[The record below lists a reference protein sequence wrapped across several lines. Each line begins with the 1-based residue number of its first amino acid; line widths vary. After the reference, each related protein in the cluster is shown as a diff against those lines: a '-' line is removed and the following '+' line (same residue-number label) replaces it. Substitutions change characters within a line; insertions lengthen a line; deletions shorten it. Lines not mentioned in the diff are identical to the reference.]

1 MACLSFDGF
10 VERTGRS
17 LKSVAE
23 ESMTPGAHVPTLC
36 EHGCKVEILNRCCHG
51 CASIVVELMR
61 AGHKW
66 NELPSQRESGHEDER
81 SRRSASA
88 HVHFD

>member
-17 LKSVAE
+17 LKSVAQ
-23 ESMTPGAHVPTLC
+23 ESMAPGARVPTLC
-36 EHGCKVEILNRCCHG
+36 EHGCKVEILNRCSHG
-51 CASIVVELMR
+51 CKSIAVELML

-66 NELPSQRESGHEDER
+66 NELPSQREIR
-81 SRRSASA
+81 P
-88 HVHFD
+88 

>member
-10 VERTGRS
+10 VKRTGRS

-23 ESMTPGAHVPTLC
+23 ESMTPGARVPTLC
-36 EHGCKVEILNRCCHG
+36 EHGCEVEMLNPCCHG

-66 NELPSQRESGHEDER
+66 NELPSQAESGHQTSRDLPSMSAPR
-81 SRRSASA
+81 SS
-88 HVHFD
+88 F

>member
-17 LKSVAE
+17 LKSVAQ
-23 ESMTPGAHVPTLC
+23 ESMTPGACVPTLC
-36 EHGCKVEILNRCCHG
+36 EHGCVVEILRRCAHG
-51 CASIVVELMR
+51 CPSIVVELML

-66 NELPSQRESGHEDER
+66 DEISSEQDSDHQSGRNLPSISAPR
-81 SRRSASA
+81 S
-88 HVHFD
+88 F

>member
-17 LKSVAE
+17 LRSVAQ
-23 ESMTPGAHVPTLC
+23 ESMTAGALVPTLC
-36 EHGCKVEILNRCCHG
+36 EHGCKVEMLRRCAHG
-51 CASIVVELMR
+51 CPSIVVELML

-66 NELPSQRESGHEDER
+66 DEIPTQQESDKQSEGNLPSM
-81 SRRSASA
+81 SAPHS
-88 HVHFD
+88 F